1 MSEQT
6 WRETPNDSER
16 ALLSSLQLAIAQDGD
31 PDDAELLLALDEALE
46 K

>member
-6 WRETPNDSER
+6 WRETPNDLER
-16 ALLSSLQLAIAQDGD
+16 ALLSSLQLAIAEYGE
-31 PDDAELLLALDEALE
+31 PDDTELVLALDEALE